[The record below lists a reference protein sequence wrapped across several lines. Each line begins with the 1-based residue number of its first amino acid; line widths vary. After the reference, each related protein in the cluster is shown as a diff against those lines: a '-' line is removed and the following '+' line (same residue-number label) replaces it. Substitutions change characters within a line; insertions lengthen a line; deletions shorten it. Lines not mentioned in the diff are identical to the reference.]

1 MCEIVDLNDRKK
13 REDIERRYQQC
24 IKAFKEQLDVGYRL
38 QQAECTMKCEVAKAL
53 RDAALREI
61 GHEEDWPTWAS

>member
-24 IKAFKEQLDVGYRL
+24 IKAFKEQLESFLIGR
-38 QQAECTMKCEVAKAL
+38 TI
-53 RDAALREI
+53 AADEDGEFLI
-61 GHEEDWPTWAS
+61 GM